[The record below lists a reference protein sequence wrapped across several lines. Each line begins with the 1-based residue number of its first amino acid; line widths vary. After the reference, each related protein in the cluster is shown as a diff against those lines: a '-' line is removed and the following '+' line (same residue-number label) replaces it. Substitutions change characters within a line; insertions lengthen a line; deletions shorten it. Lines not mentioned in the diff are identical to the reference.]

1 MNKILSV
8 LCIMCIVFISLISI
22 SSMTVELLLGD
33 VNLDGTVNVR
43 DATAIQKSIAG
54 IVTLSKTGASDVN
67 GDGVLNV
74 KDATMIQKYIAD
86 MAGLSWNDMN
96 PDWISPA
103 YAQMS
108 GKGTVEIMDES
119 NGVSGDFAYAMIPV
133 QAGEKY
139 IIEGKHYYHSFCY
152 ALVDKDSKIISWDEY
167 SDKEV
172 NNVQVE
178 FTVVEGEEFLYVN
191 RIGLLK
197 LQKECYAV
205 KNEENLLPL
214 QGEKIVYDGDSICLG
229 LYGGGGYAKLISE
242 LTGCTYENF
251 AQGGA
256 VLSSSADEGKHSVVN
271 NLVNLPTNGDL
282 YCFEGGINDYWK
294 QLPLGTYDESDYNS
308 QVDSS
313 TVCGAI
319 ETIFRY
325 CRENFADKP
334 VCFII
339 VHKVQKT
346 AYKENANGDTFADY
360 HDAMVGICEKYSIP
374 YYDAF
379 ANSEL
384 DGSVAEMSNKYL
396 TGNLEGEP
404 DGCHPNKEGYEL
416 YYVPQLMEL
425 FEDILSN

>member
-1 MNKILSV
+1 
-8 LCIMCIVFISLISI
+8 
-22 SSMTVELLLGD
+22 MTVEFLLGD
-33 VNLDGTVNVR
+33 VNLDGIVNVR

-54 IVTLSKTGASDVN
+54 IATLSKTGASDAN

-86 MAGLSWNDMN
+86 MAGLSWNDLS
-96 PDWISPA
+96 PDWKSPA

-119 NGVSGDFAYAMIPV
+119 KGVSGDFAYAMIPV

-152 ALVDKDSKIISWDEY
+152 ALVDKDSKITRWDEC

-172 NNVQVE
+172 NNVKGE
-178 FTVVEGEEFLYVN
+178 FIVDEGEEFLYVN
-191 RIGLLK
+191 RVGLLN

-205 KNEENLLPL
+205 ESEEILSPL
-214 QGEKIVYDGDSICLG
+214 HGKKIVYDGDSICLG
-229 LYGGGGYAKLISE
+229 LYGGGGYAELISYQS
-242 LTGCTYENF
+242 GCTYENF
-251 AQGGA
+251 AKGGA
-256 VLSSSADEGKHSVVN
+256 ILSSSADEGKHSVVN
-271 NLVNLPTNGDL
+271 NLVNLPTDGDL

-294 QLPLGTYDESDYNS
+294 QIPLGTYDEADF
-308 QVDSS
+308 DSELDDS

-325 CRENFADKP
+325 CGEHMEGKP
-334 VCFII
+334 VCFVI

-346 AYKENANGDTFADY
+346 ANKENIHGDTFTDY

-379 ANSEL
+379 VNSDL
-384 DGSVAEMSNKYL
+384 DGADSEMSNKYL

-404 DGCHPNKEGYEL
+404 DGCHPNKEGYEFF
-416 YYVPQLMEL
+416 YVPQLMEL